1 VNDLILE
8 LASALAALGP
18 SQTIPISGAWST
30 SRRKTYA
37 NPSQEGTGVGPFV
50 EVVDARW
57 RGTLTCAASLAGL
70 AFLDTPAET
79 FWVKALATG
88 PNPTVGLSVHARAGH
103 LPGRAS
109 FTGSLFG
116 AVLPAVP
123 FECGDDPTQAFSVDS
138 TTMTTSSPHALAE
151 VAGAALVIL
160 VFPKTL
166 VNVGRNRL
174 WHFRPDHASFLD
186 GRLGVL
192 ARGRTGTIQ

>member
-1 VNDLILE
+1 MNDLIVE
-8 LASALAALGP
+8 LASALAALAP
-18 SQTIPISGAWST
+18 SQTIPISGGWST

-37 NPSQEGTGVGPFV
+37 NPSQDGTGVGPFV

-79 FWVKALATG
+79 FWEKALATG
-88 PNPTVGLSVHARAGH
+88 PDPTVELSVHAHAGR

-123 FECGDDPTQAFSVDS
+123 FECGADPTQAVSVDS
-138 TTMTTSSPHALAE
+138 TTVATSSPHTLAE
-151 VAGAALVIL
+151 VAGAAIVIVL
-160 VFPKTL
+160 FPKAL
-166 VNVGRNRL
+166 VKVGRNRL
-174 WHFRPDHASFLD
+174 WHFRSDHA
-186 GRLGVL
+186 RLGVL
-192 ARGRTGTIQ
+192 ARGRTGRLQ